1 MVSTCASCLSPIYP
15 RRPICCGS
23 PWQPPSCRLTSH
35 LVYYPSALLLAL
47 PWPPC
52 CDTLPPSTCTICL
65 CRKRVP
71 AQVTYMLTT
80 GLCRL
85 LPTCCQT
92 LEPTPDRCI
101 GSSQERLQLGT
112 FFFILPSRPLQQ
124 LSATSK
130 VKSSRSPEPEKLK
143 RKECPAPLLY
153 LDHFPPPAYSRL
165 APFGE
170 KPAHKCHSR
179 YPFVFGSTVRP
190 LRSMN

>member
-101 GSSQERLQLGT
+101 GSSQERLQLRT
-112 FFFILPSRPLQQ
+112 FFFHPSLPAP
-124 LSATSK
+124 AAAFCHIK
-130 VKSSRSPEPEKLK
+130 GKIEPEPRARKTEKKGMPRSVAVPRSLSPSSLFALGPFR
-143 RKECPAPLLY
+143 RKACP
-153 LDHFPPPAYSRL
+153 
-165 APFGE
+165 
-170 KPAHKCHSR
+170 
-179 YPFVFGSTVRP
+179 
-190 LRSMN
+190 